1 MLKFLRGGSRPPENG
16 LSLDLW
22 ALRGNRMPPEAKIFG
37 IGGII
42 PLLTGVVIVLA
53 VREPFGIPVVRIV
66 LAYAALILAFL
77 GGIHWGFASAAL
89 AGSALELDAPRI
101 LALSVLPPLASG
113 VGMLLPDAVAA
124 LFLAAAFA
132 SVLLL
137 DRASERLGYTP
148 FWWLT
153 LRLRL
158 TVAVVSLLLLLAIVD
173 LTR

>member
-1 MLKFLRGGSRPPENG
+1 MLKLLRGGRRRSQNVIK
-16 LSLDLW
+16 LDLW
-22 ALRGNRMPPEAKIFG
+22 ALRGNRMPPEAKILG

-42 PLLTGVVIVLA
+42 PLLAGVVMVLA
-53 VREPFGIPVVRIV
+53 VREPFGVPVLRIT
-66 LAYAALILAFL
+66 LAYAAFILAFL

-101 LALSVLPPLASG
+101 LGLSVLPALASCIS
-113 VGMLLPDAVAA
+113 VLLPGALAA

-137 DRASERLGYTP
+137 DRVCERLGYTP

-153 LRLRL
+153 LRVWL
-158 TVAVVSLLLLLAIVD
+158 TTAVVPLLLLLGIAA